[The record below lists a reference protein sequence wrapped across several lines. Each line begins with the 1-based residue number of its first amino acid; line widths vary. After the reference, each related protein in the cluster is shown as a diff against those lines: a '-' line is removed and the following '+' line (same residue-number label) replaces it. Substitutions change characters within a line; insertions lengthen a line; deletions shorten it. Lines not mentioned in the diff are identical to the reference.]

1 MNLSEEVRDG
11 YTVSAQMKQVWEI
24 QLRIVRKVLEVCQKH
39 EIPIWADGG
48 TLLGAVRHK
57 GYIPWDD
64 DIDLFMTRE
73 NYDRLLKV
81 APTEFK
87 SPFFF
92 QCAYTDKLYCRG
104 HAQVRYEG
112 TTALV
117 KNDVD
122 RKFHCGIFIDIFIY
136 DALPADKEEFVRRII
151 RAERLRKLMRERVVG
166 KFCLSDPKG
175 SLFFLYSLL
184 YFAIHPFRKV
194 FAQFE
199 SIYAARDCARSSD
212 YSCPAFTVAQ
222 TFKIVRKAEW
232 LADTVW
238 LPFEDI
244 SLPAPIGY
252 DAVLRNQYGDYMT
265 PVKAPSLHG
274 GIYFDTKRDYR
285 DVIRDV
291 KNGKLKID

>member
-24 QLRIVRKVLEVCQKH
+24 QLRIVRKVLEVCKKH

-166 KFCLSDPKG
+166 KFCLSDP
-175 SLFFLYSLL
+175 
-184 YFAIHPFRKV
+184 
-194 FAQFE
+194 
-199 SIYAARDCARSSD
+199 
-212 YSCPAFTVAQ
+212 
-222 TFKIVRKAEW
+222 
-232 LADTVW
+232 
-238 LPFEDI
+238 
-244 SLPAPIGY
+244 IG
-252 DAVLRNQYGDYMT
+252 
-265 PVKAPSLHG
+265 
-274 GIYFDTKRDYR
+274 
-285 DVIRDV
+285 
-291 KNGKLKID
+291 